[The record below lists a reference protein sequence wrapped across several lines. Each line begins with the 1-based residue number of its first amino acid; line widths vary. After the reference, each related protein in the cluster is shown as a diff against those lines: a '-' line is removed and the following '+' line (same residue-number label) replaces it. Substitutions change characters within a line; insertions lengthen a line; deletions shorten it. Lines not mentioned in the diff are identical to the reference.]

1 MPIVIIIIN
10 NGGIYMGMEAASTT
24 GMQERIATTPVT
36 SLSSATSAR
45 YELMAE
51 AFGGK
56 GFYVTQPHEV
66 QPAVAAAL
74 KLQVPSIINI
84 IISPSAGRRPQE
96 FDWLTRKSA
105 L

>member
-10 NGGIYMGMEAASTT
+10 NGGIYMGMDAGSTAD
-24 GMQERIATTPVT
+24 MQARISTTPVT
-36 SLSSATSAR
+36 SLSSASSAR
-45 YELMAE
+45 YDLIAD

-56 GFYVTQPHEV
+56 GFFITQPHEV
-66 QPAVAAAL
+66 QPAVTAAL
-74 KLQVPSIINI
+74 KLNTPSIINI
-84 IISPSAGRRPQE
+84 IISPNAGRRPQE